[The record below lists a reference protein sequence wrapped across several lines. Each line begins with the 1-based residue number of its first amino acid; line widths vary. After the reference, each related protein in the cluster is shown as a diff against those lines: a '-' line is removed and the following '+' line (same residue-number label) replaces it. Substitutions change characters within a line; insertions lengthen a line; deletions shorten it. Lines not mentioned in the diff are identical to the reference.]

1 MKLFLLM
8 FGLVPR
14 FNIKNTN
21 NKNKSK
27 HKLYYTNE
35 LQHYP
40 MNMFEDEDIFL
51 KFKPYFRNGSGFD
64 ARFHGNVDDENEN
77 KNELYNITRLF
88 YIYNVLSKLQSNIHD
103 SNKAEL
109 IQEYEKYSTD
119 TSFIPDITAGGLF
132 DDWNNEFTL

>member
-14 FNIKNTN
+14 FNIKNT

-64 ARFHGNVDDENEN
+64 ARFNGNTNNEN

-103 SNKAEL
+103 SNKVEL
-109 IQEYEKYSTD
+109 IQEYEKYSNK
-119 TSFIPDITAGGLF
+119 TSFIHDITAGGLF
-132 DDWNNEFTL
+132 DDWNNEFTM

>member
-8 FGLVPR
+8 FGFVAR
-14 FNIKNTN
+14 HNKIKNRKIN
-21 NKNKSK
+21 Y
-27 HKLYYTNE
+27 KLYDTNE

-51 KFKPYFRNGSGFD
+51 KFKPYFANGSGFD
-64 ARFHGNVDDENEN
+64 ARFIGNASNCNNDNEM
-77 KNELYNITRLF
+77 YNITRFF
-88 YIYNVLSKLQSNIHD
+88 YIYNLLNKIQSDIHD
-103 SNKAEL
+103 ADKVEL

-132 DDWNNEFTL
+132 DEWNNEFTM